1 MMNNTQQE
9 LIQNEQQ
16 FVKGRVKSVFFQ
28 SNDSFY
34 KVILI
39 SVKETN
45 FDWKEHTITVTGDFA
60 NLQEE
65 NEYRFIGHV
74 VDHPRYGKQFKAETY
89 EVDVPDTTEGLVHY
103 FSSDKFPGIGKKSAE
118 RIIKILGDDALNLLI
133 QDPERAQGLGLSSRQ
148 AQTLIEG
155 IKDNNQTDTI
165 IIGLNNYGFSS
176 KISAKIFAKY
186 HEKSLT
192 VINENP
198 YQLSIDIDGIG
209 FVKADQIAIQI
220 GIKDDSAVRIR
231 GAIFQVLND
240 LCYESGNT
248 YATSR
253 QVIENAITLL
263 EKGRQTAIDPEM
275 VADQIIELEKKHRI
289 VADQQHIYVR
299 RLYHEEHG
307 IANKLYTIATNQ
319 DQKNYDEKKLAKI
332 LRRIE
337 RHLGIQYDDIQQDA
351 IFTALNSRCFLLTGG
366 PGTGKTTIINGIVA
380 MFAELNGIDL
390 ERIRQQK
397 DDSHLPILL
406 AAPTGRAAKRMTE
419 TTGLPARTIH
429 RLLGINGHDEE
440 LSESKVDELSG
451 DLLIIDE
458 TSMVDTELMDVL
470 LGAIPYNMQVIFVG
484 DKDQLPSVGPGQV
497 FADLLESD
505 ELPKKELTRIYR
517 QSDDSS
523 IVELSHSIQQG
534 QLPPDFTQQHA
545 DRSFIACNAFQVPDV
560 LEQVVQLWLSKE
572 NSIDDLQV
580 LAPMYKGVAG
590 IDNLNNRMQ
599 AIVNPAKRRRKEVQ
613 VNQQV
618 FRIGDRVLQL
628 VNDPEHNIFNGDIG
642 KVIGIDLKSAKN
654 HVPTDK
660 IIVDF
665 DGNEVGY
672 EKRNWNQLTLA
683 YCMSI
688 HKSQGGEFP
697 LIILP
702 MVRQFSRMF
711 ARNLLYTAV
720 SRAKQKL
727 VLLGEVQAFKKS
739 VSIVSSN
746 RQTGLKE
753 MLWEAFGDHEKVN
766 LIEDPVSEGE
776 SETAEAD
783 DQELNQ
789 NSNVLTNSMIE
800 SGKIDPLIGMN
811 GIRPKDFMETKQGV
825 TKR

>member
-1 MMNNTQQE
+1 M
-9 LIQNEQQ
+9 
-16 FVKGRVKSVFFQ
+16 
-28 SNDSFY
+28 
-34 KVILI
+34 
-39 SVKETN
+39 
-45 FDWKEHTITVTGDFA
+45 
-60 NLQEE
+60 
-65 NEYRFIGHV
+65 
-74 VDHPRYGKQFKAETY
+74 
-89 EVDVPDTTEGLVHY
+89 
-103 FSSDKFPGIGKKSAE
+103 
-118 RIIKILGDDALNLLI
+118 
-133 QDPERAQGLGLSSRQ
+133 
-148 AQTLIEG
+148 
-155 IKDNNQTDTI
+155 
-165 IIGLNNYGFSS
+165 
-176 KISAKIFAKY
+176 
-186 HEKSLT
+186 
-192 VINENP
+192 
-198 YQLSIDIDGIG
+198 
-209 FVKADQIAIQI
+209 
-220 GIKDDSAVRIR
+220 
-231 GAIFQVLND
+231 
-240 LCYESGNT
+240 
-248 YATSR
+248 
-253 QVIENAITLL
+253 
-263 EKGRQTAIDPEM
+263 
-275 VADQIIELEKKHRI
+275 
-289 VADQQHIYVR
+289 
-299 RLYHEEHG
+299 
-307 IANKLYTIATNQ
+307 
-319 DQKNYDEKKLAKI
+319 
-332 LRRIE
+332 
-337 RHLGIQYDDIQQDA
+337 
-351 IFTALNSRCFLLTGG
+351 LTGG

-560 LEQVVQLWLSKE
+560 LKQVVQLWLSKG

-599 AIVNPAKRRRKEVQ
+599 AIVNPAKHGRKEVQ

-727 VLLGEVQAFKKS
+727 VLLGEVEAFKKS

-766 LIEDPVSEGE
+766 LIEDPVSEDE
-776 SETAEAD
+776 SETVEAD

-811 GIRPKDFMETKQGV
+811 GIQPKDFMETK
-825 TKR
+825 TE